1 METQLIVWIA
11 LAAGFAVLELATMA
25 FVAMYFALGS
35 IAAALVAWGDGS
47 LTWQIAAFVLASVV
61 LMLATRPFFKKRLE
75 SPDVPTN
82 VYQVIGKS
90 GIITIPIDN
99 HANTGQIRIGTE
111 FWTARLSDSAGAD
124 DVVGVDEKVRVLAVE
139 GVTARVER
147 LTS

>member
-1 METQLIVWIA
+1 
-11 LAAGFAVLELATMA
+11 FAVLELATMA
-25 FVAMYFALGS
+25 FVAMYFAIGS
-35 IAAALVAWGDGS
+35 VAAALVAWGDGS
-47 LTWQIAAFVLASVV
+47 LTWQLAAFVLASVV
-61 LMLATRPFFKKRLE
+61 LMLATRPLLKKRLE

-90 GIITIPIDN
+90 GIVTIPIDN

-111 FWTARLSDSAGAD
+111 FWTARLTDGAAAD